1 MKVTTYAPPFRP
13 PFSGLWKIC
22 ILSTAIFQQKLGKC
36 RISTPIFHQNWAK
49 CIVSTPL
56 FCEARRASHCHSPQ
70 TTYSSK
76 STCCAISAQNPAMH
90 VVVYS
95 VDLHHSARSWKLST
109 GNEVIAKFNIPA
121 DDTNAFA
128 PWLNYVPWKMP
139 DVRSRY
145 ALYTNMRWFIYCML
159 YLMYECSAAF
169 TIRSV
174 SLPLITLFSHDSLTK
189 IRPLPLISVRL
200 LFILYC
206 YNLQTRC
213 ISLVLKFQTTLSTY
227 MVLGPP
233 GNLLMR
239 SYYSTL
245 PSKIN
250 LWEGK
255 LIITSGPSR

>member
-1 MKVTTYAPPFRP
+1 
-13 PFSGLWKIC
+13 
-22 ILSTAIFQQKLGKC
+22 
-36 RISTPIFHQNWAK
+36 
-49 CIVSTPL
+49 
-56 FCEARRASHCHSPQ
+56 
-70 TTYSSK
+70 
-76 STCCAISAQNPAMH
+76 MH

-227 MVLGPP
+227 MVMGPP

-255 LIITSGPSR
+255 LIITSGPSRWIYVLLLESSKLVIQLLKAMEHRFIYELFSGSACDTMGSALFTPLFWFWYDRLC